1 MSPDQGVCPML
12 PWNGARVEYMQVPRL
27 VGHSPDKDLA
37 VGVCGALGCQGVW
50 GAAMHA
56 LHSIGGPAG
65 GQARVCN
72 VRHLDPGALRRR
84 QRSRLSWLP
93 LAVFS
98 SASIAAEL
106 PPAAARPDMHKF
118 VL

>member
-1 MSPDQGVCPML
+1 MLLMSPDQGVCPML

-56 LHSIGGPAG
+56 LDGILGPPS
-65 GQARVCN
+65 GQARVCVGFN
-72 VRHLDPGALRRR
+72 SAHWDSCP
-84 QRSRLSWLP
+84 
-93 LAVFS
+93 S
-98 SASIAAEL
+98 SCT
-106 PPAAARPDMHKF
+106 R
-118 VL
+118 